1 MGQYDVGM
9 VSLIKRSDFPSRRL
23 LGHVLKK
30 EMIGKFQR
38 HIFGSIWIFLNPLLT
53 AVVMITAFYGIF
65 GVKLASLVDY
75 SIYVLTGVILV
86 QFINASLINV
96 TMSVYSARGLYSKIR
111 IPKFTFP
118 IAQQILQQLNL
129 IIGLVYVF
137 LLVIFSGSYSI
148 SYPNLF
154 LSILSVTVFT
164 CGLGL
169 VFLVINSYFPDFAT
183 ILPIGLQAVMY
194 LTPVF
199 YTEEIW
205 PEKVRNILVLNPL
218 LYFVRAFRHAISK
231 ESTQAVNFPLLLAI
245 SSLVLVF
252 GMLLVSIK
260 WNKVMKKL

>member
-1 MGQYDVGM
+1 ME
-9 VSLIKRSDFPSRRL
+9 SPINRSDFPSRRL

-53 AVVMITAFYGIF
+53 SIVMITAFYGIF
-65 GVKLASLVDY
+65 GVKRASLIDY
-75 SIYVLTGVILV
+75 SIYVLTGVVLI

-96 TMSVYSARGLYSKIR
+96 SMSVYSARGLYSKIR

-118 IAQQILQQLNL
+118 IAQQILQQVNL
-129 IIGLVYVF
+129 LIGLLYVF
-137 LLVIFSGSYSI
+137 LLVTFSESYSI
-148 SYPNLF
+148 SYQYLF

-164 CGLGL
+164 GGLGL
-169 VFLVINSYFPDFAT
+169 VFLVINSYFPDFST

-205 PEKVRNILVLNPL
+205 PEKVRSILVLNPL
-218 LYFVRAFRHAISK
+218 LYFVRAFRHAIAK
-231 ESTQAVNFPLLLAI
+231 EWTQAVNFPLMLAI

-260 WNKVMKKL
+260 WNRVMKKL